1 MNDSHLLLHRSEDR
15 YAYYG
20 RNSGLTWSDPLKCW
34 LAFDPALI
42 QDIQKSQSF
51 RVVDHSGEA
60 ERIKEKLGVDL
71 GHIEAA
77 LNAMP
82 LGVEG
87 EEHALRRKRLAKMIA
102 ARTDASL
109 GKFQAMAEQLCAAH
123 LGREGR
129 SELVQGL
136 FEPLILELAHSISGI
151 RLQHNAD
158 FLSPTQ
164 IFDKALGLN
173 RRRLINAQIGSL
185 RQQAR
190 DKCPVG
196 EADSAVSLA
205 VLGTD
210 SILGSL
216 ALSFVERVDANPGRK
231 MSEIDWGEKL
241 TRTAVPFIERVAV
254 EPASVGGRQ
263 IKQGEIVRLYLDRF
277 SMEPLESR
285 DAFFGSGRHAC
296 LGRSLAQQAWRALAG
311 VLSKLEYRVNID
323 DLQYR
328 EADCMFLF
336 PSLMEVSVNAR

>member
-1 MNDSHLLLHRSEDR
+1 MNDSHLLLHRSEGR
-15 YAYYG
+15 YAYYKQFVE
-20 RNSGLTWSDPLKCW
+20 LVWSDQLRSW
-34 LAFDPALI
+34 LAFDPGLI
-42 QDIQKSQSF
+42 QEIQKNQSF

-60 ERIKEKLGVDL
+60 ERIRKKLGIDL

-87 EEHALRRKRLAKMIA
+87 EVHAARRKHLAKIIS
-102 ARTDASL
+102 ARTDVAMA
-109 GKFQAMAEQLCAAH
+109 KFQAMAQELCMLH
-123 LGREGR
+123 LGRAGKT
-129 SELVQGL
+129 ELVQAL
-136 FEPLILELAHSISGI
+136 FEPLVLELAHSISGI

-173 RRRLINAQIGSL
+173 RRRLINEQIGSL
-185 RQQAR
+185 RRQAR
-190 DKCPVG
+190 DKCPAG
-196 EADSAVSLA
+196 EADSTVSLA

-216 ALSFVERVDANPGRK
+216 ALSFVERIAASPDRK
-231 MSEIDWGEKL
+231 MSEINWGERL

-254 EPASVGGRQ
+254 EPVSVGGVQ
-263 IKQGEIVRLYLDRF
+263 IRRGEIVRLYLDRF
-277 SMEPLESR
+277 STEQPANR

-296 LGRSLAQQAWRALAG
+296 LGRSLAQQSWRTLTK
-311 VLSKLEYRVNID
+311 VLSLIECSVQVENLKF
-323 DLQYR
+323 R

-336 PSLMEVSVNAR
+336 PVQIEVSVNV

>member
-1 MNDSHLLLHRSEDR
+1 MCDSHLLLHRSDDKFTYYDR
-15 YAYYG
+15 F
-20 RNSGLTWSDPLKCW
+20 SELIWSEQLKCW

-42 QDIQKSQSF
+42 QDIQKSPSF
-51 RVVDHSGEA
+51 RVVDHRGEA
-60 ERIKEKLGVDL
+60 ERIRVKLGVDL

-102 ARTDASL
+102 ARTDAGL
-109 GKFQAMAEQLCAAH
+109 GKFQAMAEELCAMH
-123 LGREGR
+123 LGREGKA
-129 SELVQGL
+129 ELIQAL
-136 FEPLILELAHSISGI
+136 FEPLILELAYSISGI

-173 RRRLINAQIGSL
+173 RRRAINAQIGAL
-185 RQQAR
+185 RQQAKE
-190 DKCPVG
+190 KCPVG

-216 ALSFVERVDANPGRK
+216 ALSFVERIRGNPGKK
-231 MSEIDWGEKL
+231 MSEIEWGDRL
-241 TRTAVPFIERVAV
+241 TRTAVPFIERLAV
-254 EPASVGGRQ
+254 EPARVGGAE

-277 SMEPLESR
+277 SMEPLASR

-296 LGRSLAQQAWRALAG
+296 LGRSLAQQAWRVLAG
-311 VLSKLEYRVNID
+311 TLARLEYSVNIEN
-323 DLQYR
+323 LQYR

-336 PSLMEVSVNAR
+336 PRLMEISVNA

>member
-1 MNDSHLLLHRSEDR
+1 MNDSHLLLHRSDAR

-20 RNSGLTWSDPLKCW
+20 QNSDPVWSDQLKCW

-42 QDIQKSQSF
+42 QDIQKSQAF
-51 RVVDHSGEA
+51 RVVDHTGEA
-60 ERIKEKLGVDL
+60 ERIKQKLGVDL

-87 EEHALRRKRLAKMIA
+87 EEHAQRRKRLAKMIA
-102 ARTDASL
+102 ARTDASMAR
-109 GKFQAMAEQLCAAH
+109 FQAMAEELCALH
-123 LGREGR
+123 LGRAGKA
-129 SELVQGL
+129 ELVQDL
-136 FEPLILELAHSISGI
+136 FEPLILELAHSVSGI

-173 RRRLINAQIGSL
+173 RRRLINEQIGSL

-190 DKCPVG
+190 DKCPAG

-216 ALSFVERVDANPGRK
+216 ALSFVERINAHPGSK
-231 MSEIDWGEKL
+231 LSEIGWGEKL
-241 TRTAVPFIERVAV
+241 SRTAVPFIERVAI
-254 EPASVGGRQ
+254 EPARAGRVE

-277 SMEPLESR
+277 SMEPLDSR

-296 LGRSLAQQAWRALAG
+296 LGRSLAQQAWRTLAAI
-311 VLSKLEYRVNID
+311 LARLEYRVSIEN
-323 DLQYR
+323 LQYR
-328 EADCMFLF
+328 EADCMFMF
-336 PSLMEVSVNAR
+336 PRLMEVAVNA